1 MRAVISLPSSR
12 IEPPLFLLSS
22 WSCKRKL
29 HFSRLIIRLIAFTI
43 LQTKSNSA
51 HVLQI
56 SSLFWESRRMISWAI
71 SFLWMLHRLNFPGGN
86 LRRTSAVLLKGKFIC
101 SRSWWNERKNIMTI
115 IIRFLYVSSKQ
126 TNHANRILSKHW
138 ITPTKKDHQRKI
150 ILCVLYLNIEFARN
164 QSNSVAFYDC
174 GGQEL
179 LMPNFRFFL
188 TFWVTTLNQSDL
200 HSIPN
205 PYTVIGYSNSPPLP
219 LLLTPFWLNRSCA
232 LPRKAMFFMSCVKF

>member
-1 MRAVISLPSSR
+1 MLLPSFRQRVTVLTSFR
-12 IEPPLFLLSS
+12 YPLYFENHVEWFLEQY
-22 WSCKRKL
+22 
-29 HFSRLIIRLIAFTI
+29 F
-43 LQTKSNSA
+43 
-51 HVLQI
+51 
-56 SSLFWESRRMISWAI
+56 
-71 SFLWMLHRLNFPGGN
+71 FLWMLHRLNFPGGN

-101 SRSWWNERKNIMTI
+101 SWSWCNERKNIL
-115 IIRFLYVSSKQ
+115 IRFLYVSSKQ

-150 ILCVLYLNIEFARN
+150 ILCENCVLYVNIEFARN

-205 PYTVIGYSNSPPLP
+205 PCTAIGYSTPLP
-219 LLLTPFWLNRSCA
+219 FLYFLLHSG
-232 LPRKAMFFMSCVKF
+232 